1 MIVSDRESNREGEKV
16 CVCVV
21 FHRHCVRVR
30 EEDTMQC
37 GSDRGSDDMRE
48 RERERECVCVCSMSM

>member
-1 MIVSDRESNREGEKV
+1 MIVSDRENNREGEKV

-21 FHRHCVRVR
+21 FYTHCVRVR

-37 GSDRGSDDMRE
+37 GSDRGSDNMRE
-48 RERERECVCVCSMSM
+48 RERERESVCVCSMSM